1 MAKHFSKYLG
11 KIALMTAAVLW
22 AGCGDSDKKADETVP
37 QTSVKAKMQ
46 QVQEQ
51 PKKDIVDSLQEAES
65 SASDSVSAT
74 EQEQPKDSLF
84 KKAARIAK
92 VKFEMGMIRA
102 LYGVV
107 EEDMGRAVALYGVRP
122 PREIIMPDGP
132 REIHQPKPVPRCRI
146 KPLSAKNVVVE
157 GRDIDVQT
165 FLKVYRQRVHGLR
178 FICDKNVRRRSDLA
192 SEFEGR
198 VVLTLKIASSG
209 EVENVQIKSTTI
221 AENSPFSAINEE
233 VKESVSHW
241 KFPKTKNGATSSFP
255 ISFYGELPQP
265 FDV

>member
-1 MAKHFSKYLG
+1 MSKFFSKYLG
-11 KIALMTAAVLW
+11 KFALMTAAALW
-22 AGCGDSDKKADETVP
+22 AGCNDTEEKKVCSPIELKKIDTSKYQDSIRKITVKP
-37 QTSVKAKMQ
+37 RVVTFHQA
-46 QVQEQ
+46 
-51 PKKDIVDSLQEAES
+51 
-65 SASDSVSAT
+65 
-74 EQEQPKDSLF
+74 F
-84 KKAARIAK
+84 
-92 VKFEMGMIRA
+92 
-102 LYGVV
+102 LYGVLPDV
-107 EEDMGRAVALYGVRP
+107 VRKGD
-122 PREIIMPDGP
+122 DG
-132 REIHQPKPVPRCRI
+132 KVVPRCRI

-198 VVLTLKIASSG
+198 IVLTLKIASSG

-241 KFPKTKNGATSSFP
+241 KFPKTKNGATFSFP

-265 FDV
+265 SMFDDSSSVKNK

>member
-1 MAKHFSKYLG
+1 MSKFFSKYLG
-11 KIALMTAAVLW
+11 KVALMTAAALW
-22 AGCGDSDKKADETVP
+22 AGCNESDKE
-37 QTSVKAKMQ
+37 
-46 QVQEQ
+46 
-51 PKKDIVDSLQEAES
+51 ES
-65 SASDSVSAT
+65 SKFDTPKAEKANEQQSDTLKERAIVYPLKLKKVDA
-74 EQEQPKDSLF
+74 PKVNIDTFSE
-84 KKAARIAK
+84 RISK
-92 VKFEMGMIRA
+92 G
-102 LYGVV
+102 LDGLLQN
-107 EEDMGRAVALYGVRP
+107 VALYGVL
-122 PREIIMPDGP
+122 PDVVRKGDDG
-132 REIHQPKPVPRCRI
+132 KVVPRCRI

-241 KFPKTKNGATSSFP
+241 KFPKTKNGATFSFP

-265 FDV
+265 SMFDDSSSIKNK